1 MRVFTVATGRLRI
14 SAQSSTEFSWKYTRL
29 RISRSSAESFIKA
42 ARISSP
48 RFFFCKVISGQRR
61 DRLSSSQLPPRCPDD
76 TAAVPGHGVA
86 RSDGKTTTDKR
97 ACDQKKTY
105 NNQAARHF
113 FSLAHCI
120 LRSELTARRANRSD
134 RLFLHHADLFAQ
146 VRAVQL
152 QQIEGVEECLRQAST
167 SASFSKTD
175 SATLRRSPIS
185 NQDNWGPAESSGLL
199 G

>member
-1 MRVFTVATGRLRI
+1 M
-14 SAQSSTEFSWKYTRL
+14 
-29 RISRSSAESFIKA
+29 
-42 ARISSP
+42 
-48 RFFFCKVISGQRR
+48 
-61 DRLSSSQLPPRCPDD
+61 PPRCPDD
-76 TAAVPGHGVA
+76 TAAVPGHTLGVV
-86 RSDGKTTTDKR
+86 RSDGKTTKR

-113 FSLAHCI
+113 FSLVHCI

-134 RLFLHHADLFAQ
+134 RLFLHPADLFAQ

-185 NQDNWGPAESSGLL
+185 NQDNWDPAESSGLL